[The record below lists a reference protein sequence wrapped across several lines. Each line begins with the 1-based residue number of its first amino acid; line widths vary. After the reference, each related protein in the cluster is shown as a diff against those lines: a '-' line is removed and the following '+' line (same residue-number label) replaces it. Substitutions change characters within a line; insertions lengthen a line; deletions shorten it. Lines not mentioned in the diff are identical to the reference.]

1 MVNWW
6 VTLWRNN
13 LQQLKETRETN
24 VYWTLSDRYN
34 RWTNKK
40 TRKYISSTPIIS
52 LSRTVI
58 LCQTWNWYD
67 YAKMNIIRSFVF
79 LCLLAALLLS
89 VVLARLFCSLCPHVA
104 NFLCVSNL
112 QPQQTQ
118 VFISETRL
126 CFITGRFYELLLPL
140 HRYYYSK
147 HSSFTRL

>member
-1 MVNWW
+1 MSNAKEKQFTATKRNTRDKRFAELYQIDTTDEQTKKQEN
-6 VTLWRNN
+6 TLVRHP
-13 LQQLKETRETN
+13 LL
-24 VYWTLSDRYN
+24 VYHG
-34 RWTNKK
+34 
-40 TRKYISSTPIIS
+40 I
-52 LSRTVI
+52 VI

-67 YAKMNIIRSFVF
+67 YAKMNIIRSFFF

-140 HRYYYSK
+140 HRYYHSK
-147 HSSFTRL
+147 HSSFTSL